1 MTKNNGKHKGG
12 NDEKWPTITETVRQS
27 ILDLEG
33 IVDITE
39 TMKNF
44 DRLQYEQPPEYTAER
59 IVNLRRKKLHMSQPV
74 FAAACN
80 IKLPTLQ
87 KWERGYSKPTP
98 PVNRLFQLVEKGG
111 LKLIKQD

>member
-1 MTKNNGKHKGG
+1 MNRSNGKHKSKK
-12 NDEKWPTITETVRQS
+12 DEKWPTITETVRQS
-27 ILDLEG
+27 ILDLDG

-44 DRLQYEQPPEYTAER
+44 DRLQYEHPPEYTADR
-59 IVNLRRKKLHMSQPV
+59 IVNLRRNKLHMSQPV

-87 KWERGYSKPTP
+87 KWERGYSRPTP

-111 LKLIKQD
+111 LDLIKQD